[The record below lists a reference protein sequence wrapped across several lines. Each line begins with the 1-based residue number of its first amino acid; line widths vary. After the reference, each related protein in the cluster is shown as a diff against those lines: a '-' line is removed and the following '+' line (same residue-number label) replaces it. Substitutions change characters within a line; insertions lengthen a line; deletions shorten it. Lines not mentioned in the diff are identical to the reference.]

1 MSILSAKVNLVEV
14 IFAEQSGPGTFRS
27 QRNFQVNA
35 IIDNNVQRI
44 LELLHL
50 ISITHHIQ
58 LLLLVRVEHPVSL
71 HHLPHTLLIL
81 SECCVLRGY
90 LRVILDDQLL
100 HIVFE
105 HLHIVIFE
113 LGLIDGDDGPD
124 GVGYDRELEGDRVA
138 LDLHEEGD
146 ADVLE
151 DFGLQGDVHYLR
163 GLRVDDSHLLVGGV
177 DCDSLRLVV
186 LGDDFILGF
195 KVVVVDDLDAAGLR
209 VPQETLI
216 EFEEVGGEHTD
227 FRD

>member
-1 MSILSAKVNLVEV
+1 VSILSAKVNLVEV
-14 IFAEQSGPGTFRS
+14 IFAEQSGPGTFRP
-27 QRNFQVNA
+27 QCNFQVNA
-35 IIDNNVQRI
+35 IIDNNVQSV
-44 LELLHL
+44 LKLLHL
-50 ISITHHIQ
+50 ISITHYIQ

-100 HIVFE
+100 RIVFE

-113 LGLIDGDDGPD
+113 FGLIDGDDGPD
-124 GVGYDRELEGDRVA
+124 GVGYDSELEGDRVA

-177 DCDSLRLVV
+177 DCDSLGLIV

-195 KVVVVDDLDAAGLR
+195 EVVVVDDLDAAGLW
-209 VPQETLI
+209 VAQETLI

>member
-14 IFAEQSGPGTFRS
+14 IFAEQSGPGTFRP
-27 QRNFQVNA
+27 QCNFQVNA
-35 IIDNNVQRI
+35 IIDNNVQSV
-44 LELLHL
+44 LKLLHL
-50 ISITHHIQ
+50 VSIAHNIQ
-58 LLLLVRVEHPVSL
+58 LLLLVRVEYPVSL

-177 DCDSLRLVV
+177 DCYPLRLVV

-195 KVVVVDDLDAAGLR
+195 EVVVVDDLDAAGLR
-209 VPQETLI
+209 VPQETLV